1 MDKKRFMLRL
11 IIAVLIIVSAACA
24 NPVSTAE
31 PTSAEPVSPEDILK
45 AYMSAIN
52 DRDYERMYSYISE
65 NSTMSKDEFI
75 KRNKNIYEGIDAKNI
90 TISDVTSDGNSVK
103 YMTSM
108 ETQAGQIKFP
118 NTAEFGEYDG
128 VYKLEW
134 SSNIIFPGLND
145 DDKVRVKTLK
155 GERGSILDRHGE
167 LIVGKAD
174 VYSVGFVPGKMNPET
189 READIATVAQILGMT
204 VEDINAKLSE
214 KWVKDDLF
222 VPLRNISY
230 TDEEKKAQLLA
241 IKGIGLNT
249 VQDRVYNLG
258 PAAAALAGYIRSI
271 TKEELDEHPG
281 EGYKADSLIGK
292 VGMEKLLEERLRGV
306 DGCKIYI
313 ADKDGNEKQVL
324 ATIEERN
331 GENVTLTIDSGLQAK
346 LYEQM
351 KNDKGTAVVMDP
363 KTGEVLALVST
374 PSYDPNDFI
383 LGLTEERWNEYN
395 NEQTRPMYNRFKA
408 TYAPGSSIK
417 PVIAALGLSGGAFTA
432 EDDFGPSGKT
442 WKKESWKEYSISTL
456 KQYIGAANVTNAL
469 IYSDNIYFAKAAL
482 KIGGSALADGLK
494 SIGFGED
501 VPFEFGLGRSS
512 FGTDLKFADEIDV
525 ANSGFGQGRVEVN
538 PVHMAS
544 IYSAFLNGGD
554 MMAPYLEKGKP
565 STVWKE
571 NVFSEGAV
579 SAVKSAMVKVIEN
592 PDGTGHSFRIDGA
605 SYAGKTGT
613 AEIKKSKDDKE
624 GTELGWFIV
633 YPADKNAKQCL
644 AVAMIEDVKGRE
656 GSHYVIPILRS
667 IYAD

>member
-1 MDKKRFMLRL
+1 MNKKRFLLCL
-11 IIAVLIIVSAACA
+11 IIAFLIIATAACA
-24 NPVSTAE
+24 DPASTDE

-52 DRDYERMYSYISE
+52 DRDYERMYGFISE
-65 NSTMSKDEFI
+65 NSTLSKDDFI
-75 KRNKNIYEGIDAKNI
+75 KRNKNIYEGIEAKNI
-90 TISDVTSDGNSVK
+90 TISDVTRNGNSVK

-118 NTAEFGEYDG
+118 NMAEFGEYDG

-189 READIATVAQILGMT
+189 REQDIAAAAQILGMT

-241 IKGIGLNT
+241 IRGIGLNT
-249 VQDRVYNLG
+249 VQDRVYKLG
-258 PAAAALAGYIRSI
+258 PAAAALTGYIRSI

-292 VGMEKLLEERLRGV
+292 VGMEKLLEERIRGV

-313 ADKDGNEKQVL
+313 TDKDGNEKQVL
-324 ATIEERN
+324 ACIEERN

-363 KTGEVLALVST
+363 KTGEILALVST

-417 PVIAALGLSGGAFTA
+417 PIIAALGLSSGAFTA
-432 EDDFGPSGKT
+432 EEDYGPSGTT
-442 WKKESWKEYSISTL
+442 WKKESWKGYSISTL

-501 VPFEFGLGRSS
+501 VPFEFGLGRSY

-544 IYSAFLNGGD
+544 IYSAFINGGD
-554 MMAPYLEKGKP
+554 MMAPYLEKGKTP
-565 STVWKE
+565 AVWKE
-571 NVFSEGAV
+571 DVFTDDAV
-579 SAVKSAMVKVIEN
+579 KAVKSAMVQVIEN
-592 PDGTGHSFRIDGA
+592 PDGTGHSFRIEGA

-613 AEIKKSKDDKE
+613 AEIKKSKDDTE
-624 GTELGWFIV
+624 VTELGWFVV
-633 YPADKNAKQCL
+633 YPADKSAKQYL
-644 AVAMIEDVKGRE
+644 ALAMIDDVKGRQ